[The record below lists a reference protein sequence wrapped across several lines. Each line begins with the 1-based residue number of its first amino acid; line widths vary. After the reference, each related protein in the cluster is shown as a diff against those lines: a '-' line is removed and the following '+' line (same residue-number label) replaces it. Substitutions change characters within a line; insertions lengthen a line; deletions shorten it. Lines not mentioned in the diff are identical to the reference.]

1 MADKDKDFV
10 HLHVHSD
17 FSLLDGCCRMDR
29 LMDRAVELG
38 QSAMAL
44 TDHGNLFGTISFVKN
59 AEKRGIKPIIGC
71 EGYMVTDHKNDE
83 KPGRENH
90 KSYHI
95 GMLARNYEGYQNLS
109 KIVSD
114 AHVDG
119 FYYRPRTDLET
130 LAEYSKGLIGFTGCM
145 QGWIPQLILRGEEE
159 EAEKAMGQMI
169 DIFGKENYFVEL
181 HNHGIEEQAK
191 LVPELLKLAK
201 KFDLKTIAS
210 NDVHYVRGED
220 WEPHDA
226 LLCIQTGSK
235 IDDVKRMRYDAR
247 EFYLKSREEMEDL
260 FKEAPES
267 ITNTFAVAEMCE
279 VKLPFGENNY
289 PVFSMPPEIKSEV
302 GDNVAYLKHLCVEGL
317 KKRYEADYQPDDK
330 RAEDPEDK
338 PRILSE
344 RIDYELGV
352 IAKTGFNDYFL
363 IVADFMLWAREQGIP
378 VGPGRGSGAGCLVAY
393 VLGITDIDPLRFG
406 LLFER
411 FLNPERV
418 SPPDFDIDFCMRRRG
433 EVIEYVRE
441 KYGRDCVANIITFGT
456 FGAKMVVRDIARVRD
471 LPYAEADKLAK
482 MIPDD
487 LNISLDDA
495 LAKSPEFGAEY
506 EKNPIAKQIVD
517 TGRVIEGMVRN
528 VGTHAAG
535 VIIADRPLKEL
546 IPLTTQD
553 GVLTTQFPKD
563 PVEDLGLLK
572 MDFLGLKTLTV
583 IDEAESHIRKKPGLE
598 EFRVADV
605 HLEDEPTFNLLN
617 EARTIGVFQ
626 LESEGMRRLCK
637 QMTIANVDEVIALI
651 ALYRPG
657 PMEWIPD
664 YIKGKEDP
672 STIKFPHPLLEEVCE
687 ETYGV
692 MVYQE
697 QVMEAARR
705 VAGYSLGGA
714 DILRRA
720 MGKKKPEEMAKQR
733 EIFVKGAKETNE
745 IDKKKADEIFNI
757 LEKFA
762 GYGFNKSHS
771 AAYGIISYQTAYLK
785 ANYPV
790 DFMAGI
796 LSCELGNSDKLSHFI
811 GECAEMD
818 ISVLGPEVN
827 ESGESFT
834 PIEGKGDTGDSIR
847 FGLAAVKGVGDIA
860 AKTIVEERE
869 KNGPFESFTDLVE
882 RVDGKAVNKRVL
894 ECLIKTGGFDA
905 LEGNR
910 AALLA
915 DLDRA
920 MGEAQLRRKDREA
933 GQVNLFDMMGG
944 GEEDAGGDSG
954 EFSPNNGLPDVPEM
968 EELEKLKLEKE
979 LLGFFLSG
987 HPVDTLGGL
996 GPLLDTIKSEDLDKV
1011 EDRRSFRLC
1020 GVLADIERRYTKKDA
1035 KPWARF
1041 NLLAKE
1047 KDFSLP
1053 MFTEAYEKYGD
1064 KLEEGIIVVVEGVV
1078 SRRDGETRMTANTV
1092 RSIDRAISEIAEEVT
1107 WLIDPGH
1114 EDAEQ
1119 FTNDLF
1125 SHGERGEGGTL
1136 LRLAFARQGD
1146 EDGLVVETDSRFT
1159 MRLTPEIFGKWRE
1172 RDSVRGARVVMREP
1186 EPPPERAWERKG

>member
-44 TDHGNLFGTISFVKN
+44 TDHGNLFGTINFIKQ

-95 GMLARNYEGYQNLS
+95 GMLAKTYEGYQNLS
-109 KIVSD
+109 KVVSD

-130 LAEYSKGLIGFTGCM
+130 LAEYSKGLIAFTGCM
-145 QGWIPQLILRGEEE
+145 QGWIPQLLIRGEEE
-159 EAEKAMGQMI
+159 EAEKAMGQMVE
-169 DIFGKENYFVEL
+169 IFGKENYFVEL
-181 HNHGIEEQAK
+181 HNHGIEEQIK
-191 LVPELLKLAK
+191 LVPKLLKLAK
-201 KFDLKTIAS
+201 KFDLKTVAS
-210 NDVHYVRGED
+210 NDVHYVKGED
-220 WEPHDA
+220 WAPHDT

-235 IDDVKRMRYDAR
+235 LDDPKRMRYDAR
-247 EFYLKSREEMEDL
+247 QFYLKSREEMEDL

-302 GDNVAYLKHLCVEGL
+302 EDNVAYLKLLCVEGL
-317 KKRYEADYQPDDK
+317 KDRYDAEYQPEDK
-330 RAEDPEDK
+330 RAEDPEDQT
-338 PRILSE
+338 RVLSE

-363 IVADFMLWAREQGIP
+363 IVADFMNWAREEGIP

-433 EVIEYVRE
+433 DVIEYVRE

-456 FGAKMVVRDIARVRD
+456 FGAKMVVRDVARVRD

-487 LNISLDDA
+487 LNISLEEA
-495 LAKSPEFGAEY
+495 LEKSPEFGAEY
-506 EKNPIAKQIVD
+506 ENNPIAKQIVD

-546 IPLTTQD
+546 VPLTTQD

-598 EFRVADV
+598 EFRVTDAP
-605 HLEDEPTFNLLN
+605 LEDEPTFNLLN

-637 QMTIANVDEVIALI
+637 QMTISNVDEVIALI

-714 DILRRA
+714 DILSA
-720 MGKKKPEEMAKQR
+720 GDGQEEA
-733 EIFVKGAKETNE
+733 
-745 IDKKKADEIFNI
+745 
-757 LEKFA
+757 
-762 GYGFNKSHS
+762 
-771 AAYGIISYQTAYLK
+771 
-785 ANYPV
+785 
-790 DFMAGI
+790 
-796 LSCELGNSDKLSHFI
+796 
-811 GECAEMD
+811 
-818 ISVLGPEVN
+818 
-827 ESGESFT
+827 
-834 PIEGKGDTGDSIR
+834 
-847 FGLAAVKGVGDIA
+847 
-860 AKTIVEERE
+860 
-869 KNGPFESFTDLVE
+869 
-882 RVDGKAVNKRVL
+882 
-894 ECLIKTGGFDA
+894 
-905 LEGNR
+905 
-910 AALLA
+910 
-915 DLDRA
+915 
-920 MGEAQLRRKDREA
+920 
-933 GQVNLFDMMGG
+933 
-944 GEEDAGGDSG
+944 
-954 EFSPNNGLPDVPEM
+954 
-968 EELEKLKLEKE
+968 
-979 LLGFFLSG
+979 
-987 HPVDTLGGL
+987 
-996 GPLLDTIKSEDLDKV
+996 
-1011 EDRRSFRLC
+1011 
-1020 GVLADIERRYTKKDA
+1020 
-1035 KPWARF
+1035 
-1041 NLLAKE
+1041 
-1047 KDFSLP
+1047 
-1053 MFTEAYEKYGD
+1053 
-1064 KLEEGIIVVVEGVV
+1064 
-1078 SRRDGETRMTANTV
+1078 
-1092 RSIDRAISEIAEEVT
+1092 
-1107 WLIDPGH
+1107 
-1114 EDAEQ
+1114 
-1119 FTNDLF
+1119 
-1125 SHGERGEGGTL
+1125 
-1136 LRLAFARQGD
+1136 
-1146 EDGLVVETDSRFT
+1146 
-1159 MRLTPEIFGKWRE
+1159 
-1172 RDSVRGARVVMREP
+1172 
-1186 EPPPERAWERKG
+1186 